1 MKKPSKPSSEER
13 RLKTLRQ
20 YHVLD
25 TAAEEDFDF
34 LTKITAEICGTPIAL
49 ISLIDGERQWFK
61 SKVGI
66 DMAETPR
73 DLSVCGH
80 AIVETTE
87 VFEIEDLSKD
97 DRFSDNPLL
106 FNEHA
111 NLQFYAGVPLI
122 APNGEAI
129 GTLCALDTIP
139 KKINAQQKEAL
150 IGLAKQ
156 VMNLLETRK
165 QNRELKEYKARTEAW
180 NINTGAVS
188 YSCYRDNILNFVFI
202 SDYIESLTGITAN
215 ILTEDPSLGLLTI
228 THPDDLESVSQTLE
242 KQLKKGNTWDLTYRI
257 QHLDGSVKW
266 VLNRG
271 RLRKTT
277 DLDILDGILID
288 ITEKIQTE
296 RLYKTIFESSDSI
309 VCIHDS
315 QGNLI
320 HFNPAAAKSLN
331 FGAEDKIPDSIQ
343 DFIFEEDIP
352 YLSIYF
358 EGLQTQQK
366 INLNLRLK
374 SNKQTSVYWS
384 CQSSYLFEEN
394 GETLYMIN
402 AWDITEQLKTEKK
415 LKESENL
422 FKIIAETISDIL
434 FIYDAKKNEYIFISP
449 NTERVIGVEQTYF
462 FQKNNFIRDYVLEE
476 FQEVCQHLKE
486 GLSTGKGYE
495 YEFAI
500 RVKDSERWVRE
511 TVHPVKNS
519 ENNGLLFAGRVT
531 DITHRKFEFIELQRT
546 KALLEDTGKLA
557 MVGGW
562 SYDAGRQSLFWT
574 KITYEI
580 HECDVTYIPDVS
592 EGINFY
598 KEGVSRNTITK
609 HFSQLM
615 EDGTPFDLELEI
627 ITAKGKNRWVRTIGN
642 PIYTNGLITGAQGV
656 SQDISAQKIQN
667 QELQDTKDK
676 LKSILDELDDLV
688 YSVSYPEF
696 ELFFATP
703 SVEKITG
710 LTLEQFAYSPQVWY
724 DIIHPEDKFVLDQI
738 KRSLKDTG
746 KFNVIYRIID
756 TNEDI
761 KWIKNVGQLVKKV
774 SGEGFRLDGKISDI
788 SADVKIH
795 DTMSTQLELQGLLM
809 KIATEYINLD
819 VRDSEAQIN
828 SSLELIGRYAEAD
841 RAYIFDYDWDKNTC
855 SNTFEWCNE
864 GTKPELE
871 NLQEVPLEMVPQ
883 WVATHKE
890 KQFMYVENVSKLP
903 DGDGMKE
910 ILAPQGIQTLIA
922 LPIFFEDNIY
932 GFVGFD
938 YVHEL
943 RDLTGN
949 EISLL
954 LLFAQI
960 LANLKNRAL
969 LEQNLILAKDRAEQA
984 SKYKSQFLANMSHEI
999 RTPLNG
1005 VIGFTHLLLKTP
1017 LSHVQKQYAENANI
1031 SGKSLL
1037 GIINDI
1043 LDFSKIE
1050 AGKLDLEFIEHNI
1063 YEIANSSI
1071 DIIKF
1076 QASQKLLELIL
1087 NIPPDLPRIM
1097 VLDPIRLKQVIIN
1110 LLSNAVKF
1118 TEDGEVELKIQFDR
1132 KTEHSGLL
1140 QIEVRD
1146 TGIGISEAQQKK
1158 LFQAFSQADSST
1170 TRRYGGSGLGLTIS
1184 NLLVN
1189 KMGGDIVLSSKVGE
1203 GSSFK
1208 FEFEVDYRDLQ
1219 SNEQI
1224 ELDLQK
1230 VLILDDN
1237 ANNITVLEENLKF
1250 WGVPYVSTQNPYE
1263 ALSIL
1268 LSDPSIDLGIIDYH
1282 MPDVD
1287 GIEVIM
1293 NIRNELGLEK
1303 ERLKLILLH
1312 SSTDTELLRKFYKKF
1327 DISFG
1332 LLKPVKSDELFSFL
1346 VNIKNKVVVQEFQEQ
1361 QESDTMASQPESSFN
1376 ILIAEDID
1384 MNMLLIKTLIL
1395 QQLPQARIF
1404 ECKNGEIAFKT
1415 YKTQSIDLIF
1425 MDVQM
1430 PKMDGIAAT
1439 QAIRAY
1445 EQESNKRTPIIALTA
1460 GALKEER
1467 ENCLN
1472 AGMDEFLTKPVQSDI
1487 LIKVIEKYLLAL
1499 DKPTSLITPV
1509 QVAATPVKE
1518 QISPL
1523 FEKEELLALVGHDMT
1538 LYKTLLEA
1546 SLDFD
1551 RQVKMLLSAF
1561 ENKDRKEIKSV
1572 AHGIKGSAQSMHFTR
1587 LHQLVRKIE
1596 NQIQELNEEE
1606 LTKFIQEVEQTWH
1619 ELRPIIEEEIKQ
1631 H

>member
-13 RLKTLRQ
+13 RLKTLQ
-20 YHVLD
+20 EYQILD
-25 TAAEEDFDF
+25 TTAEQDFDF

-61 SKVGI
+61 SKIGI
-66 DMAETPR
+66 DISETPR

-80 AIVETTE
+80 AIVETKE

-97 DRFSDNPLL
+97 DRFADNPLL
-106 FNEHA
+106 FNEDG

-129 GTLCALDTIP
+129 GTLCALDTVP

-150 IGLAKQ
+150 VGLAKQ

-188 YSCYRDNILNFVFI
+188 YTCHNDEVLNCIFV
-202 SDYIESLTGITAN
+202 SHYIKELTGISTVEFIEN
-215 ILTEDPSLGLLTI
+215 PTIGLLSV
-228 THPDDLESVSQTLE
+228 THPDDRAQI
-242 KQLKKGNTWDLTYRI
+242 KQKIFQHIQDGNIWDITYRI
-257 QHLDGSVKW
+257 IRPDDSIKW

-271 RLRKTT
+271 KARKNNGVE
-277 DLDILDGILID
+277 ILDGILID
-288 ITEKIQTE
+288 ITEKIQAE
-296 RLYKTIFESSDSI
+296 QLYKTIFENSDSI
-309 VCIHDS
+309 VCIHDCK
-315 QGNLI
+315 GNLL

-331 FGAEDKIPDSIQ
+331 FQADDKIPQRIQ
-343 DFIFEEDIP
+343 DFIFEDDEP

-358 EGLQTQQK
+358 DRLKSQQK
-366 INLNLRLK
+366 ISLNLRLK
-374 SNKQTSVYWS
+374 SNQNTSVYWS
-384 CQSSYLFEEN
+384 CQSSYLFEEY
-394 GETLYMIN
+394 GKTLYMIN

-415 LKESENL
+415 LQESENL
-422 FKIIAETISDIL
+422 FKIISKNISDVL
-434 FIYDAKKNEYIFISP
+434 FIYDAKRDKYLFISS
-449 NTERVIGVEQTYF
+449 NTEKIIGVPQAYF
-462 FQKNNFIRDYVLEE
+462 FQTNEFIKDFVCDE
-476 FQEVCQHLKE
+476 FKEACEALKTNLNSNEGYDFEYMISVNGKVKWLRESVNLVKGHLTDE
-486 GLSTGKGYE
+486 S
-495 YEFAI
+495 I
-500 RVKDSERWVRE
+500 
-511 TVHPVKNS
+511 
-519 ENNGLLFAGRVT
+519 FAGRVT
-531 DITHRKFEFIELQRT
+531 DISGRKAEFQHLENT
-546 KALLEDTGKLA
+546 KVQLEEVGRLA

-562 SYDAGRQSLFWT
+562 NFDVKKNQLQWT

-580 HECDVTYIPDVS
+580 HECPLDYVPNVQD
-592 EGINFY
+592 GIYFY
-598 KEGVSRNTITK
+598 KEGESREKISDAFK
-609 HFSQLM
+609 KLL
-615 EDGTPFDLELEI
+615 EEGLPYDLELEI
-627 ITAKGKNRWVRTIGN
+627 ITARGATKWVRTIGK
-642 PIYTNGLITGAQGV
+642 PIFKNGQVVFITGV
-656 SQDISAQKIQN
+656 FQDITTSKIN
-667 QELQDTKDK
+667 ALELQKTKNQIE
-676 LKSILDELDDLV
+676 SILSEVNDIIW
-688 YSVSYPEF
+688 SVSYPNYEMIF
-696 ELFFATP
+696 STP
-703 SVEKITG
+703 SVEEITG
-710 LTLEQFAYSPQVWY
+710 YSIEEYYKNPEIWQS
-724 DIIHPEDKFVLDQI
+724 IIYPDDRGVTEEIFKSIQNNGSYS
-738 KRSLKDTG
+738 K
-746 KFNVIYRIID
+746 IYRIVDRSGNLKWVKNIGHIVY
-756 TNEDI
+756 NE
-761 KWIKNVGQLVKKV
+761 KNQPI
-774 SGEGFRLDGKISDI
+774 RLDGKISDI
-788 SADVKIH
+788 TADIQIH
-795 DTMSTQLELQGLLM
+795 ETMSTQLELQSLLM

-819 VRDSEAQIN
+819 VKDSSSQITG
-828 SSLELIGRYAEAD
+828 SLELIGRYAEAD
-841 RAYIFDYDWDKNTC
+841 RAYIFDYDWEKNTC

-864 GTKPELE
+864 GTSPELE
-871 NLQEVPLEMVPQ
+871 NLQEIPLEMVPQ

-903 DGDGMKE
+903 DGDALKE

-922 LPIFFEDNIY
+922 LPIFFENNIY

-938 YVHEL
+938 YVREL

-960 LANLKNRAL
+960 LANLKNRTL
-969 LEQNLILAKDRAEQA
+969 LEENLILAKDRAEQE

-1005 VIGFTHLLLKTP
+1005 VIGFTDLLLKTP

-1050 AGKLDLEFIEHNI
+1050 AGKLDLEFIEHDI
-1063 YEIANSSI
+1063 YEIANASI

-1132 KTEHSGLL
+1132 KTDYSGLL

-1170 TRRYGGSGLGLTIS
+1170 TRRYGGSGLGLIIS

-1189 KMGGDIVLSSKVGE
+1189 KMGGDIALSSKVGE

-1208 FEFEVDYRDLQ
+1208 FQFEVEYRDLQ
-1219 SNEQI
+1219 SNERI

-1250 WGVPYVSTQNPYE
+1250 WGVSYVSTQNPSE

-1282 MPDVD
+1282 MPEVD

-1293 NIRNELGLEK
+1293 NIRNELDLDK

-1332 LLKPVKSDELFSFL
+1332 ILKPVKSDELFSFL
-1346 VNIKNKVVVQEFQEQ
+1346 VNIKNKVIVQEFQEQ
-1361 QESDTMASQPESSFN
+1361 QESDTIASQPESSFN
-1376 ILIAEDID
+1376 ILIAEDIE

-1430 PKMDGIAAT
+1430 PKMDGITAT
-1439 QAIRAY
+1439 KAIRQH
-1445 EQESNKRTPIIALTA
+1445 ELNSGKRTPIIAVTA
-1460 GALKEER
+1460 GALKEEQQ
-1467 ENCLN
+1467 NCIN

-1499 DKPTSLITPV
+1499 DQADTSIASI
-1509 QVAATPVKE
+1509 QVAATPGKE
-1518 QISPL
+1518 QTSPL
-1523 FEKEELLALVGHDMT
+1523 FEKEELLALVGHDMA

-1551 RQVKMLLSAF
+1551 RQVNMLLSAF

-1587 LHQLVRKIE
+1587 MHLLVRKIE
-1596 NQIQELNEEE
+1596 NHIQELSEGE
-1606 LTKFIQEVEQTWH
+1606 LTTFIREVEQTWQ
-1619 ELRPIIEEEIKQ
+1619 ELRPIIEEEITQ